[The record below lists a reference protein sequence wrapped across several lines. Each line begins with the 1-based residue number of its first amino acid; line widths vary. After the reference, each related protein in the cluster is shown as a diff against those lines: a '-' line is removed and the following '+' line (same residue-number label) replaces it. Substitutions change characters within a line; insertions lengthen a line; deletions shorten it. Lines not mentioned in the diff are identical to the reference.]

1 MKDGAPPSPRGVLR
15 PQYQAS
21 PYHVR
26 RTGGIAIAICG
37 IAWWSWVK
45 TRCLPQMDSINASI
59 SLSRSAGLLA

>member
-21 PYHVR
+21 PYHLR
-26 RTGGIAIAICG
+26 RAGGIADSDLRYRLVVLG
-37 IAWWSWVK
+37 QDRS
-45 TRCLPQMDSINASI
+45 LPQMDSINASI